1 MTKEQAPAPTDPRFY
16 TLKEAAEILRVNPST
31 LSRQCAAG
39 TFPHVRVGRTVRIP
53 VAEVERLERG
63 EPQRASVMDVP
74 DYVTGTPSMFDVP
87 EHPGDGVQSCRD
99 CDEDL
104 AEDAWTIAPDGH
116 AEQAC
121 ENGHWNTMRLE
132 RGL

>member
-39 TFPHVRVGRTVRIP
+39 TFPHTRVGRTVRIP

-63 EPQRASVMDVP
+63 EPQRAGVMDVP
-74 DYVTGTPSMFDVP
+74 DYVTGTPSMFDAP
-87 EHPGDGVQSCRD
+87 EADSPEDDPRD
-99 CDEDL
+99 TLATVSRTTDL
-104 AEDAWTIAPDGH
+104 EG
-116 AEQAC
+116 Q
-121 ENGHWNTMRLE
+121 L
-132 RGL
+132 